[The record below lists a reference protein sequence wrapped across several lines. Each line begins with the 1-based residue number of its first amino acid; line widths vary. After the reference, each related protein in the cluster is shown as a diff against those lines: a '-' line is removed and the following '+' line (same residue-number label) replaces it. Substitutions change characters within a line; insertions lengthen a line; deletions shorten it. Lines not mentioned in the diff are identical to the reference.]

1 MQRQDATAIMQPRRM
16 PLRDLLYL
24 RRAKSLPDSF
34 PEVAADGQA
43 LDVSASACVSRIRQ
57 TICTSDGS
65 DEMLSALSLFDALT
79 QLHRCLARSCS
90 LQLFCQLDEIF
101 FKALAC
107 SLLGRDPDP
116 LTQTATADL
125 ARDLCAVLFR
135 ALQKSSKPFGI
146 HRYAPFLD
154 FKNLTLRWDVRSVQI
169 LAKCRLLPGGV

>member
-1 MQRQDATAIMQPRRM
+1 MQPRRM

-79 QLHRCLARSCS
+79 QLHRCLARHPHFQVAAPFSCS
-90 LQLFCQLDEIF
+90 ANWMKFSSRHW
-101 FKALAC
+101 LAPY
-107 SLLGRDPDP
+107 S
-116 LTQTATADL
+116 A
-125 ARDLCAVLFR
+125 
-135 ALQKSSKPFGI
+135 GI
-146 HRYAPFLD
+146 P
-154 FKNLTLRWDVRSVQI
+154 TL
-169 LAKCRLLPGGV
+169 